1 MYIAHIRKA
10 SNEGVAVPLK
20 FMYDQYWNLSPLF
33 GCLYK
38 KYIEAIEKIPSVYE
52 ETLWTKRLYSYLER
66 LQKLNLQSL

>member
-10 SNEGVAVPLK
+10 CNEGVAVPLK

-38 KYIEAIEKIPSVYE
+38 NTSKPSRKYRRF
-52 ETLWTKRLYSYLER
+52 TKRLTGLRDYTHI
-66 LQKLNLQSL
+66 